1 MFIKTILLSLTINL
15 LAMSSLT
22 AIALNGMNDIVGVV
36 LSNRDGMLSISDED
50 EPDFEVLCLVNETD
64 AYDLLTGLP
73 ADPGSISEG
82 AYVRVFGSDSRPVVW
97 INCWEEGAAAF
108 KATVSENIQYAD
120 LSCNFL
126 TCDEKY
132 RVTLSGD
139 TVIYDPA
146 VGFISP
152 ADIRPGQEMFVWLD
166 MVTASCPAQAYPD
179 QVVLIR

>member
-1 MFIKTILLSLTINL
+1 MFIKTILLSVTINL
-15 LAMSSLT
+15 LSMSSLT
-22 AIALNGMNDIVGVV
+22 GIALNGMNEVVGVV
-36 LSNRDGMLSISDED
+36 LSNSGGVLSVSDED
-50 EPDFEVLCLVNETD
+50 KPELEVLCLISETD

-73 ADPGSISEG
+73 ADPASIGEG
-82 AYVRVFGSDSRPVVW
+82 AYVRVFGTDSRPVVW

-108 KATVSENIQYAD
+108 KATVSENIQYED

-132 RVTLSGD
+132 RVTLSSD
-139 TVIYDPA
+139 TVIYDP
-146 VGFISP
+146 VIGFISP

>member
-1 MFIKTILLSLTINL
+1 MLKKAILLSLTVVL
-15 LAMSSLT
+15 MAVGGLT
-22 AIALNGMNDIVGVV
+22 AYAHNGMNDIVGVV
-36 LSNRDGMLSISDED
+36 LSNRDGVLSVYNED
-50 EPDFEVLCLVNETD
+50 EPDFEVSCLISETD

-73 ADPGSISEG
+73 ADPGSIGEG
-82 AYVRVFGSDSRPVVW
+82 AYIRVFGSDSRPVVW

-120 LSCNFL
+120 YSCNFL

-146 VGFISP
+146 LGFIGPS
-152 ADIRPGQEMFVWLD
+152 DIRPGQEMFVWLD